1 MKCRP
6 SWGLDSAWL
15 LHFFVCVGVAEK
27 MLPPVPLRSGHRIA
41 HPAAREERIGKAA
54 PPQTLRSLGSA
65 PACCHST
72 WASVSA
78 HALLLL
84 HPRQH
89 CRGKQK
95 ALSVKSRKSKDVNA
109 PQESGHISL
118 FTKKTPGMEQ
128 GDLSVVSGLARDRG
142 CGEAK
147 EGRAMPRPRSSPAQ
161 CFWEC
166 RGSGVRGKCCR

>member
-6 SWGLDSAWL
+6 SWGLGSAWL
-15 LHFFVCVGVAEK
+15 LHFLVYVVGAEK
-27 MLPPVPLRSGHRIA
+27 MLPPVLLRSGHRIA

-78 HALLLL
+78 HALL

-95 ALSVKSRKSKDVNA
+95 ALSVKSRKSEDVNA
-109 PQESGHISL
+109 PQESGEISL

-128 GDLSVVSGLARDRG
+128 GDLSVVSRLARDSG

-147 EGRAMPRPRSSPAQ
+147 EAGAMPRTRSSPAQ